1 MTTAPSTSPISSAA
15 RSVREISPA
24 ELKAALDRGEVTLI
38 DVREPSEHAGERITG
53 AKLMPLG
60 AFDPAKAREMAAG
73 KTLVLHCK
81 SSGRSGKAAKALL
94 AAGAAEACHLCGGI
108 DAWKQA
114 GLPVERDANA
124 PISMFRQVQI
134 AAGSMTLIGAALG
147 FFVSPWFYGL
157 CAFVGAGL
165 VFAGVTNTCGM
176 AIVLGKMPW
185 NR

>member
-1 MTTAPSTSPISSAA
+1 MSTTATVPAA
-15 RSVREISPA
+15 ASRIREISPA
-24 ELKAALDRGEVTLI
+24 DLKAALDRGEVALI
-38 DVREPSEHAGERITG
+38 DVREPGEHAGERIVG

-60 AFDPAKAREMAAG
+60 AFDPGRAREYAAG

-94 AAGAAEACHLCGGI
+94 AAGAEEACHLCGGI
-108 DAWKQA
+108 DAWKAA
-114 GLPVERDANA
+114 GLPIERDANA

-134 AAGSMTLIGAALG
+134 TAGSMVLLGAALG
-147 FFVSPWFYGL
+147 YFVSPWFYGL

-176 AIVLGKMPW
+176 AMLLGKMPW
-185 NR
+185 NNR